1 MGQDGRTMRRGSRR
15 WMAAGA
21 AGAAALAAGAA
32 AAADEAATQPTHAAL
47 TSHVPGFI
55 TAPGETDILFVIVIV
70 MLLVIVLAIGNF
82 YFQLHAVPER
92 IAHRAN
98 KGQLEIVAVLAL
110 ISLFTHNH
118 IYWIIGLLLALVR
131 IPDFATPL
139 YSIARSVARLASG
152 APEPGQPAGTAAAP
166 GTTAG
171 EPDIAAPPAGTPAAH
186 PPAAHAPAA
195 HIPAAHIP
203 AANTPPA
210 NRSATHAPA
219 THAPPG
225 HAPVT
230 HTPPTHAPVAGAPI
244 APVPAAAVH
253 PQPPR
258 PATSHPGPQA
268 VQPAVKSGPRGE
280 GI

>member
-32 AAADEAATQPTHAAL
+32 TAADEAATQPTHAAL

-195 HIPAAHIP
+195 HIPAANSP
-203 AANTPPA
+203 SA
-210 NRSATHAPA
+210 NRSANHAPP

-225 HAPVT
+225 HTPVT
-230 HTPPTHAPVAGAPI
+230 HAPPTHAPVAGAPI

-258 PATSHPGPQA
+258 PAASHPGPQA

>member
-15 WMAAGA
+15 WMAAGV

-195 HIPAAHIP
+195 HIPAA
-203 AANTPPA
+203 NTPPA

-219 THAPPG
+219 THAPPS

-230 HTPPTHAPVAGAPI
+230 HAPVTHAPVAGAPI

-258 PATSHPGPQA
+258 PAASHPGPQA